1 VHEHAPFNNMRCKV
15 AITIKEI
22 AKLAGVSRGTVDRA
36 LNARGGVNPDV
47 EENILKI
54 AREHGYKPNLAA
66 KSLAMTQ
73 QNLSIGVIIYSENNH
88 FFDTVIE
95 GINAAA
101 DEIQE
106 FGISVAIHKTNGFDV
121 DKQLSRIDKLLNS
134 GINALAITPIN
145 DDRIIKRLE
154 EIDNL
159 PIIALNTYIKG
170 EHSIDYIGCDY
181 YKSGQTAGAMMGLFS
196 KGEGNALIIT
206 GSHSIYGHNRRVNG
220 FTDVID
226 SEYPSLS
233 VKSVIENDDDDELSY
248 KLVKNTL
255 ETDKTINCFYFAA
268 AGVEGGVKALME
280 DSRCNDFVII
290 TNDSSPSRE
299 ELIKQGVI
307 DATICQQPFEQGYN
321 CIKELFN
328 CIMNKKMT
336 TGKKT
341 FTNIEIKL
349 KYNFN

>member
-1 VHEHAPFNNMRCKV
+1 M

-22 AKLAGVSRGTVDRA
+22 AQLAGVSRGTVDRA
-36 LNARGGVNPDV
+36 LNSRGGVNPHV
-47 EENILKI
+47 EKKILEI
-54 AREHGYKPNLAA
+54 AEEYGYTPNLAA

-88 FFDTVIE
+88 FFDPVID

-101 DEIQE
+101 EEIKE
-106 FGISVAIHKTNGFDV
+106 FGVSVSVSKISGFDV
-121 DKQLSRIDKLLNS
+121 DKQLEKINELIDS

-154 EIDNL
+154 EINDL

-181 YKSGQTAGAMMGLFS
+181 YKSGQTAAAMMGLFS
-196 KGEGNALIIT
+196 NGNGNLLIIT
-206 GSHSIYGHNRRVNG
+206 GSHHIYGHNRRVNG
-220 FTDVID
+220 FKEVIEK
-226 SEYPSLS
+226 EYPSLS
-233 VKSVIENDDDDELSY
+233 IKEVIENNDDDELAY
-248 KLVKNTL
+248 NLIKEILKN
-255 ETDKTINCFYFAA
+255 DKSINCFYFAA
-268 AGVEGGVKALME
+268 AGVDGGIKALME
-280 DSRCNDFVII
+280 CDNYNDFVII
-290 TNDSSPSRE
+290 TNDSSPTRE
-299 ELIKQGVI
+299 EQIKSGII

-321 CIKELFN
+321 SIKELFN
-328 CIMNKKMT
+328 CVMTKKMT
-336 TGKKT
+336 TGKKM

>member
-1 VHEHAPFNNMRCKV
+1 M

-47 EENILKI
+47 EKKILEI
-54 AREHGYKPNLAA
+54 AQEHGYTPNLAA

-73 QNLSIGVIIYSENNH
+73 QNLSIGVIIYSEDNH
-88 FFDTVIE
+88 FFDPVIE
-95 GINAAA
+95 GINAASE
-101 DEIQE
+101 EIKE
-106 FGISVAIHKTNGFDV
+106 FGVSVSISKISGFDV
-121 DKQLSRIDKLLNS
+121 DKQLQKIDQLINS

-154 EIDNL
+154 EIEDL

-181 YKSGQTAGAMMGLFS
+181 FKSGQTAGAMMGLFS
-196 KGEGNALIIT
+196 KGIGNLLVVT
-206 GSHSIYGHNRRVNG
+206 GSHHIYGHNRRVNG
-220 FTDVID
+220 FRSVIEN
-226 SEYPSLS
+226 EYPSLMI
-233 VKSVIENDDDDELSY
+233 KEVIENNDDDELSY
-248 KLVKNTL
+248 ELLKDIIKKDNS
-255 ETDKTINCFYFAA
+255 INCFFFAA
-268 AGVEGGVKALME
+268 AGVDGGIKALTEME
-280 DSRCNDFVII
+280 NYRDFIII
-290 TNDSSPSRE
+290 TNDSSPTRE
-299 ELIKQGVI
+299 EQIKSGII

-321 CIKELFN
+321 SIKELFS

-336 TGKKT
+336 TGKKM